1 MPGEKNSESY
11 ATPKP
16 AKIARLSQTESFAG
30 SLTPGSTGT
39 PTGTRNTSSGRWVTY
54 NPDFL
59 LFSHIQRPGYPPHLY
74 AYVMYVIVMGAYV
87 YLYLP

>member
-54 NPDFL
+54 NPEFL
-59 LFSHIQRPGYPPHLY
+59 LFSHTQQCPGYPPHLY
-74 AYVMYVIVMGAYV
+74 T
-87 YLYLP
+87 